1 MTKKERENDEIR
13 KWKGLHHKIA
23 EWHGSIKEKNRF
35 LHVTDKAEETRFL
48 YGSFSGL
55 VSFPTFFLHLCCYY
69 IQLHTSTRSS
79 STNLFQT
86 NDLLQTGP
94 WVRELVPITRVR

>member
-35 LHVTDKAEETRFL
+35 LHVTDKAEETRIGFYMALFL
-48 YGSFSGL
+48 GWFRFRL
-55 VSFPTFFLHLCCYY
+55 FF
-69 IQLHTSTRSS
+69 TSLMLLYTASHF
-79 STNLFQT
+79 NKVLF
-86 NDLLQTGP
+86 D
-94 WVRELVPITRVR
+94 

>member
-55 VSFPTFFLHLCCYY
+55 VSFPTFFY
-69 IQLHTSTRSS
+69 IFAVTIYSFTLQQGPLRLTYSKPMTSSKPDR
-79 STNLFQT
+79 
-86 NDLLQTGP
+86 G
-94 WVRELVPITRVR
+94 